1 MNPKKI
7 AACMTFFLVS
17 LLSSMALAT
26 GHHQAMSRRTAAEK
40 GPAIL
45 LVTFGTSVPSAQAS
59 FVNIEKQVKKAFPNA
74 DVRWAYTSYIIR
86 KKLAK
91 QGQIFDSPEIA
102 LAKLMEEGYSK
113 VAVQSLHMIPGLE
126 FHDIYSNAKMFERMS
141 GGFDKVIVA
150 YPLLSS
156 DDAMEKVV
164 KVLPGVMI
172 PKERTAK
179 DAVILMG
186 HGTHHPSDAVYSAMM
201 YKFQQV
207 DPNVYVATVEGHPTF
222 DEVKAKLIKKGIKKA
237 YLIPFMSVAGDH
249 AANDMAGDDAGSWKT
264 MLAQAGIT
272 CVPVMKG
279 VAEYDAMADL
289 WIDNLK
295 AAMKHLQ

>member
-1 MNPKKI
+1 MNRKTF
-7 AACMTFFLVS
+7 AALLTFFLVP
-17 LLSSMALAT
+17 LLSSAALAT
-26 GHHQAMSRRTAAEK
+26 GQHQTMSHTTGAEK

-45 LVTFGTSVPSAQAS
+45 LVTFGTSVPSAQAA
-59 FVNIEKQVKKAFPNA
+59 FTNIEKQVRKAFPGME
-74 DVRWAYTSYIIR
+74 VRWAYTSHIIR

-102 LAKLMEEGYSK
+102 LARLMEEGYSK

-126 FHDIYSNAKMFERMS
+126 FHDIYTNAKMYEKMS

-164 KVLPGVMI
+164 KTLPGVMI
-172 PKERTAK
+172 PKERTPG

-186 HGTHHPSDAVYSAMM
+186 HGTHHPSDAIYSAMM
-201 YKFQQV
+201 YKFQKA
-207 DPNVYVATVEGHPTF
+207 DPNIYVATVEGHPTF
-222 DEVKAKLIKKGIKKA
+222 DEVKALLLKKGIKKA

-249 AANDMAGDDAGSWKT
+249 ASNDMAGDEPDSWKT
-264 MLAQAGIT
+264 LLTQAGIT
-272 CVPVMKG
+272 CVPVLKG
-279 VAEYDAMADL
+279 VAEYDALVDL
-289 WIDNLK
+289 WIENLK
-295 AAMKHLQ
+295 VAMQHLQ